1 MKEGA
6 LGKTGSV
13 SGSASISKIVLIVL
27 AVWLA
32 TAIVV
37 AASGVIED
45 PPRVVPPILIWG
57 PVVVF
62 LVAFSR
68 ARLFRK
74 WSLELDLRW
83 LILYN
88 GVRAGVGAG
97 FLVMSGEELPTEF
110 ALPAGSGDI
119 AVGTTALLVALYVPT
134 VTALRRRVVF
144 AWNLFGLLDMLMVFV
159 TAQRLILFGS
169 DPTALT
175 ELTRFPLLVVP
186 MFVVPL
192 VLITHFAVF
201 AQLWRTR
208 GR

>member
-6 LGKTGSV
+6 LSKTGPA
-13 SGSASISKIVLIVL
+13 GDSASTAKIVLIVL

-45 PPRVVPPILIWG
+45 PPRAVPPILIWG

-62 LVAFSR
+62 LVAFTR
-68 ARLFRK
+68 VRVFQM

-88 GVRAGVGAG
+88 VVRVGVGAG
-97 FLVMSGEELPTEF
+97 FVVMSGEELPAEF
-110 ALPAGSGDI
+110 ALFAGWGDI
-119 AVGTTALLVALYVPT
+119 AVGATALMAVFCVPALT
-134 VTALRRRVVF
+134 VLRRRMVF

-169 DPTALT
+169 DPNPLI
-175 ELTRFPLLVVP
+175 ELTRFPLLIVP

-201 AQLWRTR
+201 AQLWHTR